1 VSQELALKL
10 VPGAVVA
17 DKYRLERLLKSGG
30 MGSVWVAHHTTLETE
45 VAIKFMTRKVDE
57 RASLLDE
64 SDAPSDSAA
73 MTRKRFEREAKAAA
87 KIRSS
92 NVVQILDHGVDRQVP
107 YIVMELLRG
116 EDLAVRL
123 RRARRLHI
131 AEVARILTPVARALA
146 RAHKEGLVH
155 RDLKPENI
163 FLAQENDQEVPKI
176 LDFGVAKSLE
186 LSGGGSVDGNT
197 IEGVLVG
204 TPQYMSPE
212 QATGQKHVDA
222 RSDTWSLGVIVFK
235 MLTGRAPFQPN
246 TVLEAVVQICSA
258 PIPAPSSIM
267 PDLSPEVD
275 AFFETAL
282 ARDPDRRFQSPMDL
296 ATALAALVPGAPA
309 PRVDSGSFVSTPGLD
324 AQGAPSVTGARRP
337 VVADVPAA
345 TPKKSPLVLVA
356 LGAGALLLGGL
367 VLFGAL
373 RPPRPAAA
381 VPLPAAS
388 PSAPKPAASTA
399 AVETAAPP
407 KDPPPPPAAESASAA
422 PSATAASASAPA
434 PAGSASKPQGK
445 KRKRDVG
452 Y

>member
-1 VSQELALKL
+1 VSEELELKL
-10 VPGAVVA
+10 APGVVVA
-17 DKYRLERLLKSGG
+17 EKYRLERLLKAGG

-45 VAIKFMTRKVDE
+45 VAIKFMTRKVDT

-73 MTRKRFEREAKAAA
+73 MSLKRFEREAKAAA

-92 NVVQILDHGVDRQVP
+92 NVVQILDHGIDRRVP

-116 EDLAVRL
+116 EDLAARL
-123 RRARRLHI
+123 KRARRMHV
-131 AEVARILTPVARALA
+131 AEVARIITPVARALG

-176 LDFGVAKSLE
+176 LDFGVAKSLQI
-186 LSGGGSVDGNT
+186 SGGGAVDGNT

-222 RSDTWSLGVIVFK
+222 RSDVWSLGVIVFK

-258 PIPAPSSIM
+258 PIPAASSIM

-309 PRVDSGSFVSTPGLD
+309 SRLDSGSFVSGPALD
-324 AQGAPSVTGARRP
+324 AQRASFVTGARHP
-337 VVADVPAA
+337 VVADVPSAA
-345 TPKKSPLVLVA
+345 PRKKSPLLLGA
-356 LGAGALLLGGL
+356 LGAGAALIVG
-367 VLFGAL
+367 VVAFTAL
-373 RPPRPAAA
+373 RSPRPAAA
-381 VPLPAAS
+381 VPQSAAS
-388 PSAPKPAASTA
+388 AASAEPAKPAASEAAAMLREPPAPPPTA
-399 AVETAAPP
+399 TEAPSAAPVAS
-407 KDPPPPPAAESASAA
+407 AAAA
-422 PSATAASASAPA
+422 PSASSP
-434 PAGSASKPQGK
+434 KPLGK